1 MSPERLKLH
10 RRWHDATGED
20 MPHQIAEMPLADIE
34 RRLKIVES
42 KDTVGVMPARS
53 RQQSASEFGAD
64 SMMDHDGWKP

>member
-1 MSPERLKLH
+1 MSPERLRLH

-20 MPHQIAEMPLADIE
+20 MPQEIAEMSLADIE

-42 KDTVGVMPARS
+42 KDTVGVMPS
-53 RQQSASEFGAD
+53 RRQESSCVFGDD

>member
-1 MSPERLKLH
+1 MSPERLRLY

-20 MPHQIAEMPLADIE
+20 MPQEIADMNTADIE

-42 KDTVGVMPARS
+42 KDTVGVMPSAR
-53 RQQSASEFGAD
+53 RRGASDSFGDD